1 MWALYILSMSFLPK
15 TIYLIDS
22 NTSLVEGWASEFSEY
37 PSVIPLDDDY
47 FCKPADCIVSPAN
60 SFGYMDGGLD
70 RAILYELGDQIQT
83 SVQNSIKEKFH
94 GELPIGSSLIIE
106 TNNSKWPYLICAP
119 TMRVPENVSGTLN
132 AYLAFK
138 AILSEIVCL
147 NKAVPNTITSLV
159 CCGLATGIGGLN
171 VSLCAKQMKY
181 AYELMLEKP
190 KTLNPNQVYESELF
204 MRETSDV

>member
-1 MWALYILSMSFLPK
+1 MSFLPE

-22 NTSLVEGWASEFSEY
+22 NSSLVGEWVSEFREY
-37 PSVIPLDDDY
+37 PPVIPLDEDY

-70 RAILYELGDQIQT
+70 RAILYELGDHIQT
-83 SVQNSIKEKFH
+83 LVQNSIEEKFH
-94 GELPIGSSLIIE
+94 GELPVGSSLIIE
-106 TNNSKWPYLICAP
+106 TNSSKWPHLACAP
-119 TMRVPENVSGTLN
+119 TMRVPSDVSGTLN

-138 AILSEIVCL
+138 AILSEIVFI
-147 NKAVPNTITSLV
+147 NKATPNTIKSLV

-181 AYELMLEKP
+181 AYELMLQEP
-190 KTLNPNQVYESELF
+190 RTLNPNEVYRSESF
-204 MRETSDV
+204 MREINDV